1 MQELVYAMIGRDP
14 NQNVNP
20 DEVVAVGAAI
30 QAGIM
35 AGDVKDILL
44 LDVTPLSLGLETI
57 GGVMKTLIPR
67 NTTIPVRRSDIFST
81 SENNQTV
88 VEINILQGERQ
99 MATDNKSL
107 GKFKLT
113 GIPPAP
119 RGVPQILVSLDI
131 DANGIL
137 QVSALDKTTGREQ
150 SVVIQ
155 GASILSEAEIN
166 RMLQDAEEYADVD
179 RERRERV
186 TKRTN
191 AEALTFKAERELRDV
206 ALDHGMYFAREERR
220 RIEALVQELRQ
231 YLEKNDDRG
240 IDSAQADL
248 QDALTELS
256 RLSYQRQKEEEE
268 EDNLFNT
275 IKRTFM
281 GGDEEEDDYYSPPPR
296 RSPYDSYDRFD
307 QADRYNRPERRDRD
321 DWSSRN
327 DRYERNDRSS
337 ADRYSPPDRY
347 NQDNRYQDS
356 RYDRP
361 APSSYDRPPSPSDRD
376 RRDRGDRN
384 SYETP
389 DSRASSNRN
398 VDNRSADNR
407 SSSNRNADDRRSDSR
422 RRSKFQPDN
431 WDDDEWL

>member
-1 MQELVYAMIGRDP
+1 
-14 NQNVNP
+14 
-20 DEVVAVGAAI
+20 
-30 QAGIM
+30 
-35 AGDVKDILL
+35 
-44 LDVTPLSLGLETI
+44 LETI
-57 GGVMKTLIPR
+57 GGVMKKLIPR
-67 NTTIPVRRSDIFST
+67 NTTIPVRRSDVFST

-119 RGVPQILVSLDI
+119 RGVPQVLVSLDI

-155 GASILSEAEIN
+155 GASILSEVEID

-206 ALDHGMYFAREERR
+206 ALDYGMYFAREERR
-220 RIEALVQELRQ
+220 RIEALVKELRQ
-231 YLEKNDDRG
+231 CLEKNDDRG
-240 IDSAQADL
+240 IDSTQADL
-248 QDALTELS
+248 QDALLELS
-256 RLSYQRQKEEEE
+256 RISNQRQKEEEE

-281 GGDEEEDDYYSPPPR
+281 GGDDDEEEVDYYSPPPR

-307 QADRYNRPERRDRD
+307 QTNRYPRPEQRDQGEWTDSRDRTD
-321 DWSSRN
+321 RN
-327 DRYERNDRSS
+327 DRGS
-337 ADRYSPPDRY
+337 
-347 NQDNRYQDS
+347 QVNRYDS
-356 RYDRP
+356 RDRYDRP
-361 APSSYDRPPSPSDRD
+361 PQPDIRDTRDTRDKRD
-376 RRDRGDRN
+376 RRDRAERTDQ
-384 SYETP
+384 
-389 DSRASSNRN
+389 
-398 VDNRSADNR
+398 VDYPNQ
-407 SSSNRNADDRRSDSR
+407 DDRGATRK
-422 RRSKFQPDN
+422 RSKFQSDN
-431 WDDDEWL
+431 WDDDDEWL